1 MKTSAIHYIS
11 KKAALVRLAVL
22 AMNVMTYKQL
32 IVKKNNLMA
41 ENYH

>member
-1 MKTSAIHYIS
+1 MKTSPIHYIS
-11 KKAALVRLAVL
+11 KKAAVVHLAVVV
-22 AMNVMTYKQL
+22 MNVMTHKQL